1 MKFIQPG
8 RNFIIHKN
16 NFHTFECSAMEK
28 FKNNEKKKS
37 QKCLKIKVKVEKE
50 QIGRHA

>member
-1 MKFIQPG
+1 MKFIEPG

-16 NFHTFECSAMEK
+16 NFHT